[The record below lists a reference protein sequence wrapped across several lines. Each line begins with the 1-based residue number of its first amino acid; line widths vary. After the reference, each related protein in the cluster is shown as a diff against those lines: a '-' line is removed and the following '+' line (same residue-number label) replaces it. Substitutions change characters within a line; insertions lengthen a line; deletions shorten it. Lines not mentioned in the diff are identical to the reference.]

1 MRVKVSFQKLPHA
14 QDLSLPAYESA
25 GAAGADI
32 RAALPEGPLTLA
44 PMTRTA
50 IPTGLCMSLPDGYE
64 AQIRPRSG
72 LALKQ
77 GLSLVNTP
85 GTIDSDYRGEI
96 KVIAVNL
103 GDTAIEITHGM
114 RVAQMVIA
122 PVIQAEFYE
131 TETLDETSR
140 GRAGF
145 GSTGTES

>member
-1 MRVKVSFQKLPHA
+1 MGIKVRFQKLPHA
-14 QDLSLPAYESA
+14 QGLPLPAYESA

-32 RAALPEGPLTLA
+32 RAALPDGPLSLA
-44 PMTRTA
+44 PMARDA
-50 IPTGLCMSLPDGYE
+50 IPTGLCMSLPRGYE

-122 PVIQAEFYE
+122 PVIQAEFE
-131 TETLDETSR
+131 GTERLDGTSR
-140 GRAGF
+140 GSAGF
-145 GSTGTES
+145 GSTGT

>member
-1 MRVKVSFQKLPHA
+1 MGIKVRFQKLPHA
-14 QDLSLPAYESA
+14 QGLPLPAYESA

-44 PMTRTA
+44 PMVRTA

-96 KVIAVNL
+96 KVIVVNL

-131 TETLDETSR
+131 TEILDDTER
-140 GRAGF
+140 GSAGF

>member
-1 MRVKVSFQKLPHA
+1 MGVKVRFQKLPHA
-14 QDLSLPAYESA
+14 YDLPLPAYESA

-32 RAALPEGPLTLA
+32 RAALPGAPLLLA
-44 PMTRTA
+44 PMARVA
-50 IPTGLCMSLPDGYE
+50 IPTGLCMSFPRGFE

-103 GDTAIEITHGM
+103 GNTAIEITHGM
-114 RVAQMVIA
+114 RVAQIVFA
-122 PVIQAEFYE
+122 PVIQVKFEE
-131 TETLDETSR
+131 TKTLDDTDR
-140 GRAGF
+140 GSAGF
-145 GSTGTES
+145 GSTGT